1 LLALG
6 AVLAL
11 AATTAGEAAAPPQAD
26 AGLDQTVSNGSVVYL
41 DAGGSL
47 DPDGNITATRWT
59 ITAPNGTRL
68 TPTCANCTQ
77 TQFRPT
83 QLGQYNA
90 TVTVENDAGQQRADT
105 LYVTVEER
113 PGPEVELRGPGMASP
128 GQSTPFE
135 VDAVADDA
143 SLATLTWSRNGSYQ
157 TARSLNGS
165 TQNLTIQRRFND
177 TGVYRVTATVHDDLG
192 YTGTD
197 SVKLVVLSGGGGGG
211 GGGSCFYGE
220 SSSNGGDKCSDYTS
234 VGGGD
239 AQGILFGIRGAKK
252 NEEGESVYIRKYNYD
267 AGEDVIYSADWDTV
281 MEASRQDR
289 DEDPLTWE
297 ELMNQKEEGDTDWTT
312 MRETDDGKLVKGDQN
327 PSTDY
332 NPNNGDNG
340 YDASDFSGG
349 NNNNNNNGGS
359 SSTNG
364 QTDSAGNNVPPKN
377 IGGGGGS
384 DNGGGSEATLGRGGC
399 GSRCA

>member
-1 LLALG
+1 MRPSTLHPWLSRLFALIALLAL
-6 AVLAL
+6 AST
-11 AATTAGEAAAPPQAD
+11 AAAAAPPQAD

-59 ITAPNGTRL
+59 ITAPNGTTF
-68 TPTCANCTQ
+68 TPACANCTQ

-128 GQSTPFE
+128 GQSTSFE

-143 SLATLTWSRNGSYQ
+143 SLATLTWSRNGSYR
-157 TARSLNGS
+157 TDRTLNGS
-165 TQNLTIQRRFND
+165 TQNLTIQRQFND

-220 SSSNGGDKCSDYTS
+220 SNPGGDKCSNYTN
-234 VGGGD
+234 VDMDGD
-239 AQGILFGIRGAKK
+239 LVGIRGAMQ
-252 NEEGESVYIRKYNYD
+252 NEEGESVYIKKYSSE
-267 AGEDVIYSADWDTV
+267 AGKEVIYKADWNNVEQLNNENRGEPLEWSMLEEEQDLQK
-281 MEASRQDR
+281 MEVD
-289 DEDPLTWE
+289 DD
-297 ELMNQKEEGDTDWTT
+297 GDIVPK
-312 MRETDDGKLVKGDQN
+312 ETDDGGGGTSGCSSCQNNKGNISDSS
-327 PSTDY
+327 PDSSTD
-332 NPNNGDNG
+332 GR
-340 YDASDFSGG
+340 
-349 NNNNNNNGGS
+349 
-359 SSTNG
+359 ST
-364 QTDSAGNNVPPKN
+364 A
-377 IGGGGGS
+377 GGGGTVPPRGS
-384 DNGGGSEATLGRGGC
+384 SGNRGDYGHF
-399 GSRCA
+399 